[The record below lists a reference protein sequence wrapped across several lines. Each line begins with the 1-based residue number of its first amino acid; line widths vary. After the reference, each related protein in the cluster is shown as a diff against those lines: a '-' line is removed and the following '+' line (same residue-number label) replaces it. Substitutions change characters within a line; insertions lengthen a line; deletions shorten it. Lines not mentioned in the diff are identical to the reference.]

1 MEQIIIDREFKFL
14 LPVLDEKA
22 FADLEA
28 DILENGIR
36 DSLVL
41 WEGIL
46 IDGYNRY
53 NIAQKHIQ

>member
-1 MEQIIIDREFKFL
+1 MQQIIIDREFRYL
-14 LPVLDEKA
+14 LPMLDEKA

-28 DILENGIR
+28 DILDNGVR

-46 IDGYNRY
+46 ICK
-53 NIAQKHIQ
+53 I